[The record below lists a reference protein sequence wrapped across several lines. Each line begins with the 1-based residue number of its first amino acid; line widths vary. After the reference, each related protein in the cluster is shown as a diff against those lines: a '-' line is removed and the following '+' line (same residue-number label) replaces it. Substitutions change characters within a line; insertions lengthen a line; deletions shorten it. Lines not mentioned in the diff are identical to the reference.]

1 MSWRKILAQGATILA
16 LGLLDALGIW
26 AFSSLLLRGEYW
38 MAAGLA
44 VALGLINWI
53 YFSKRTYP
61 LKYLFPGLFFLV
73 LFVLYP
79 IGYNIYIAFTNYGTG
94 HILSKKQAITQ
105 IESRLYLP
113 PDAETFGYVAFQEEG
128 GTEFAFLFY
137 PKEGPV
143 LFARAGRLVPVAPGD
158 PGFLDQDGD
167 GIVDGVEGYRR
178 LGLPEVVQNLST
190 FQAMEFPYGERIL
203 RMTSLQGF
211 AAFEHRYRY
220 DPENDVMVDL
230 LSGTVYRP
238 MEGFFTSQ
246 DGKTLLPGFT
256 IVVGWRNFF
265 ALVTNPQISGPF
277 FQVFAWTFA
286 YAFFSVLLT
295 FALGLF
301 LAYHLNNP
309 YLRFRRAYRML
320 LIVPYAI
327 PAFIS
332 VLMWRGFFNTE
343 VGVFNQILYSLFEVK
358 IPWLQDPFWA
368 KVALLLNNLWLGFPY
383 MMIISLGA
391 LQSIPEELHE
401 AAQIDGASAWQRFWR
416 ITFPLLLVS
425 LAPLLIGSFAFNFNN
440 FTNIY
445 LLTEGRPPIPGAQ
458 TPAGSTDIL
467 ISYTYRLAFE
477 GQRGNQYGLASAVSI
492 LIFLIIGTISWINFR
507 FTRAL
512 EEVSENV

>member
-1 MSWRKILAQGATILA
+1 MILA
-16 LGLLDALGIW
+16 LGILDALGIW
-26 AFSSLLLRGEYW
+26 AFSSLLLQGEYG

-94 HILSKKQAITQ
+94 HILSKEQVISQ

-113 PDAETFGYVAFQEEG
+113 PDSEVFRYSVFQEEG
-128 GTEFAFLFY
+128 GVKFAFLLY
-137 PKEGPV
+137 PEQGPT
-143 LFARAGRLVPVAPGD
+143 LFAQDGKLTPVD
-158 PGFLDQDGD
+158 PADPRFLDTTGD
-167 GIVDGVEGYRR
+167 GTVDTVQGYRR
-178 LGLPEVVQNLST
+178 LELPEVVQNLST
-190 FQAMEFPYGERIL
+190 LQAMEFPLGERVV
-203 RMTSLQGF
+203 RMTSLQEF
-211 AAFEHRYRY
+211 SAYEHRYRY
-220 DPENDVMVDL
+220 DPEADTMVDL
-230 LSGTVYRP
+230 LSGVAYRAV
-238 MEGFFTSQ
+238 EGFFTSPE
-246 DGKTLLPGFT
+246 GEILLPGFT
-256 IVVGWRNFF
+256 IFVGGKNFF
-265 ALVTNPQISGPF
+265 NLVTNPQISGPF
-277 FQVFAWTFA
+277 FQVFGWTFA

-343 VGVFNQILYSLFEVK
+343 VGVFNQILHSTFGIK

-391 LQSIPEELHE
+391 LQSIPTELHE
-401 AAQIDGASAWQRFWR
+401 AAQIDGATAGQRFWR

-492 LIFLIIGTISWINFR
+492 LIFVIIGTISWINFR